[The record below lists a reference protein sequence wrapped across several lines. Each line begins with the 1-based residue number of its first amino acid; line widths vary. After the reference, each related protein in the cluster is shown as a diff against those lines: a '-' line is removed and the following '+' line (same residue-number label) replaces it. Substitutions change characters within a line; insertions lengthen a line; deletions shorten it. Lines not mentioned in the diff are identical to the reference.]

1 MRNVVKLLSFTKH
14 ERQEVPITGRYSK
27 MQTRKVTALGVA
39 GLAALGAGWMAWQGT
54 ADAPN
59 GQSPQQ
65 PMATATAGGTG
76 LQAGA
81 RVPAFDVADITGQR
95 KGKTLCYV

>member
-1 MRNVVKLLSFTKH
+1 
-14 ERQEVPITGRYSK
+14 

-54 ADAPN
+54 ADAPK
-59 GQSPQQ
+59 GQGSQQ
-65 PMATATAGGTG
+65 AMATAGGTG

-81 RVPAFDVADITGQR
+81 KVPAFDVVDITGQK

>member
-1 MRNVVKLLSFTKH
+1 
-14 ERQEVPITGRYSK
+14 
-27 MQTRKVTALGVA
+27 MQTRKMTAFGIA

-59 GQSPQQ
+59 GQGSQQ
-65 PMATATAGGTG
+65 MATASGTG
-76 LQAGA
+76 LQVGA
-81 RVPAFDVADITGQR
+81 KVPAFDVADITGQR

>member
-1 MRNVVKLLSFTKH
+1 
-14 ERQEVPITGRYSK
+14 
-27 MQTRKVTALGVA
+27 MQTRKMTALGVA
-39 GLAALGAGWMAWQGT
+39 GVAALGVGWTAWQGT
-54 ADAPN
+54 ADAPK

-65 PMATATAGGTG
+65 RMAESSASGTG

-81 RVPAFDVADITGQR
+81 RVPAFDVADITGQK